1 MNTFEWHFQMLQI
14 FCNLIFFSSFYF
26 RWFGSHLYWQYKIVL
41 KRQHNHAHFSTK
53 FKIVCTWSLTIC
65 FRVKTWIYVILKCT
79 NARKLLSET
88 MKIKTCSVT
97 TLSFKFDDL
106 EEKVFLL
113 KIFTELL
120 SHFLNWFKNHFSF
133 GFVLLIFV
141 FFSEYWNVLSNVVSC
156 PFIFCY
162 HYCEKK
168 IQNTKKKFNSGM
180 SKVRRQNAKVFKS
193 FQWKLVIWQYLL
205 ATKWE
210 CKILHDR
217 GMIRTIIILSREKQI
232 NLAQFPRVRMGF
244 YCFSSILLLVTLTF
258 PSTVSCTNT
267 CKSCVARQLYDKNIF
282 VFVLFIY
289 FIFLF
294 LHLLEKWSS

>member
-53 FKIVCTWSLTIC
+53 FKIVCTWSPTIC

-97 TLSFKFDDL
+97 TLSFQFDDL

-141 FFSEYWNVLSNVVSC
+141 FFWILKRLFQRCELPFYFLLSLLRK
-156 PFIFCY
+156 
-162 HYCEKK
+162 E
-168 IQNTKKKFNSGM
+168 NTKHKKEVQFGNVKSSS
-180 SKVRRQNAKVFKS
+180 SK
-193 FQWKLVIWQYLL
+193 
-205 ATKWE
+205 
-210 CKILHDR
+210 
-217 GMIRTIIILSREKQI
+217 REGI
-232 NLAQFPRVRMGF
+232 
-244 YCFSSILLLVTLTF
+244 
-258 PSTVSCTNT
+258 
-267 CKSCVARQLYDKNIF
+267 
-282 VFVLFIY
+282 
-289 FIFLF
+289 
-294 LHLLEKWSS
+294 